1 LTMGRYLRKEV
12 AKKKEAEG
20 EIARRLHFIKKG
32 IRKGGG
38 VMDKRGRGF
47 FLNVL
52 FLFIVFIMLT
62 GWVVQAHSQDKYPS
76 RGIDLICPFSPGGT
90 TDLWARITADFLKK
104 KWGVPV
110 NVVNK
115 TGGAGVP
122 ANLEVHQAKPDGY
135 TMLTENQSSCSFHEI
150 SIKNLPY
157 RTLDRTFV
165 ALIAVTPSVI
175 ICTPSLPW
183 NNLKDLAADARKDPG
198 NFTWATTGAGASDVL
213 QRQLFKA
220 IGVDIAKTKPVTVRG
235 MGESNPMVAGGHVKM
250 CSDAAPTAHSH
261 VKGGLV
267 KALAIT
273 GFRMPELYPNLSTTA
288 EQGYPTVK
296 NVWWWGISGPPKLP
310 PHVVAKW
317 EEVLQELIKDPEF
330 VSKITNSG
338 GIIDYHG
345 TERFKERVR
354 KEMEEAA
361 ELWGMK

>member
-1 LTMGRYLRKEV
+1 MYQ
-12 AKKKEAEG
+12 AK
-20 EIARRLHFIKKG
+20 R
-32 IRKGGG
+32 
-38 VMDKRGRGF
+38 M
-47 FLNVL
+47 FLLSVVVL
-52 FLFIVFIMLT
+52 LMVLMLQ
-62 GWVVQAHSQDKYPS
+62 GWVVEAQSQEKYPS
-76 RGIDLICPFSPGGT
+76 RAIELVCPFAPGGT
-90 TDLWARITADFLKK
+90 TDLWARITAEFLKK

-115 TGGAGVP
+115 TGGGGVP
-122 ANLEVHQAKPDGY
+122 ANLEVHQATPDGY
-135 TMLTENQSSCSFHEI
+135 TMLTENQSSCSFHEV

-157 RTLDRTFV
+157 KTLDRTFV
-165 ALIAVTPSVI
+165 ALLAVTPSVI

-183 NNLKDLAADARKDPG
+183 KNLKDLETDARKDPG

-235 MGESNPMVAGGHVKM
+235 MGEANPMVAGGHVKM
-250 CSDAAPTAHSH
+250 CSDAAPSAHPH

-273 GFRMPELYPNLSTTA
+273 GYRVPDLYPDLSTTA

-310 PHVVAKW
+310 PDIISKW
-317 EEVLQELIKDPEF
+317 EEVLQELLKDPEY
-330 VSKITNSG
+330 VAKIKSSG
-338 GIIDYHG
+338 GIIDYHN
-345 TERFKERVR
+345 TQRFRERVR
-354 KEMEEAA
+354 MEMEEAA